1 MLIKWC
7 SAGNNTELK
16 LTWTSSVL
24 NTWTRQKIST
34 VITVHPET
42 INNQSSNQSCTTCWE
57 LESLH
62 HSCLVPHMV
71 NCLSWIMSC
80 FCRMLQYL
88 CENYII
94 YWVTA
99 TNVFSEVTV
108 TFDLSVLISSSLLL
122 LTWRHSLGVSVGQ
135 TTLLFWQKSPYDS
148 WLVRIFHFCI
158 TIFILIGKKYQVS
171 PDDVTFVPPHH
182 LTAFSHSLL
191 YKRYIFKQETFK
203 ELNMFCLL

>member
-7 SAGNNTELK
+7 LAGNNTELK
-16 LTWTSSVL
+16 LKWTSSVL
-24 NTWTRQKIST
+24 NTWTRQRIST

-42 INNQSSNQSCTTCWE
+42 INNQSSNQSCTTQWE

-62 HSCLVPHMV
+62 HSCLVV
-71 NCLSWIMSC
+71 
-80 FCRMLQYL
+80 
-88 CENYII
+88 CENHII

-99 TNVFSEVTV
+99 TNVFSEATV